1 MMAKVLLLGAT
12 GGIGSQTLQQL
23 LDRGVA
29 VTAIVRS
36 EQRLP
41 GGARG
46 HKLLT
51 ALERETGALGMPLDE
66 LAEAV
71 RGCDAVVSCLGH
83 NMSLRGMFGHPR
95 GLCVDT
101 TRHACDAIKLVL
113 PDKPIKLIVVNTVGV
128 DHPAG
133 TDPPRGR
140 MERLLIWLI
149 EVLLPP
155 MADNVKTLHYLHNEA
170 SKNPHVEYCAVR
182 PDDLLDSDKKTE
194 DLPPFAVHETL
205 QNGLF
210 NAGVTTRANVGRF
223 MADLVT
229 EPSVWTRWRGKFPQ
243 ILDVVEKK

>member
-155 MADNVKTLHYLHNEA
+155 MAGANGGAGRARTHTPLHA
-170 SKNPHVEYCAVR
+170 RTR
-182 PDDLLDSDKKTE
+182 PC
-194 DLPPFAVHETL
+194 
-205 QNGLF
+205 
-210 NAGVTTRANVGRF
+210 TRA
-223 MADLVT
+223 LV
-229 EPSVWTRWRGKFPQ
+229 RRCF
-243 ILDVVEKK
+243 